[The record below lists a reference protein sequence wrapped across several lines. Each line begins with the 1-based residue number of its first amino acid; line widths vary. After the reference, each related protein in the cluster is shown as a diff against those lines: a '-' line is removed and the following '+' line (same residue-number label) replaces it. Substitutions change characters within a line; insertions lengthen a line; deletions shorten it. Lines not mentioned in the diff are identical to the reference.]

1 MYCIWLNE
9 FYTSLIRAGFK
20 HDIALALVVDKE
32 AYPEW
37 VEWKL
42 PTNLD
47 IAKYMDEDEDKIA
60 AEENLL
66 NEHLACVKEEAQLI
80 TQEGE
85 LITKIERQMVNEA
98 QYDMRGYLAMA
109 EDIAKKK
116 LEMYSK
122 LLSDINEFRGRF
134 GDDL

>member
-1 MYCIWLNE
+1 MMDHENNE
-9 FYTSLIRAGFK
+9 DDDMLRAG
-20 HDIALALVVDKE
+20 H
-32 AYPEW
+32 
-37 VEWKL
+37 
-42 PTNLD
+42 
-47 IAKYMDEDEDKIA
+47 EDDDDDKIA

-98 QYDMRGYLAMA
+98 QYDMKGYLSMA
-109 EDIAKKK
+109 EVIARKK

-122 LLSDINEFRGRF
+122 LLSDISEFRGRY
-134 GDDL
+134 GDDI